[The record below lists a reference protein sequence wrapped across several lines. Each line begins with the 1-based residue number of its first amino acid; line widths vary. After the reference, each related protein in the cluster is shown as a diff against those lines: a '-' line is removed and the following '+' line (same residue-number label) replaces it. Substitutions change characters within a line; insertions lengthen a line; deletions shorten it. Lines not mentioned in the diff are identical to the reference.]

1 MAGQKE
7 DSGRTGTVQSP
18 SQPGLLGGPERGS
31 EAERR
36 DRDTRGDGDVS
47 EPRRQAGTSDPAE
60 RNNNDQPQRRAP
72 TRDDL

>member
-18 SQPGLLGGPERGS
+18 SQPGLIGGS
-31 EAERR
+31 DR
-36 DRDTRGDGDVS
+36 DRRDTRGDSDVS

-60 RNNNDQPQRRAP
+60 RNNNAEPERRPP

>member
-18 SQPGLLGGPERGS
+18 SQPGLIGGS
-31 EAERR
+31 ETERR
-36 DRDTRGDGDVS
+36 ERDTRGDGDVS

-60 RNNNDQPQRRAP
+60 RNNNEEPRRRAP
-72 TRDDL
+72 HRDDL

>member
-18 SQPGLLGGPERGS
+18 SQPGLIGGSDGDR
-31 EAERR
+31 
-36 DRDTRGDGDVS
+36 RDTRGDGDVS

-60 RNNNDQPQRRAP
+60 RSNSPEPRRAP